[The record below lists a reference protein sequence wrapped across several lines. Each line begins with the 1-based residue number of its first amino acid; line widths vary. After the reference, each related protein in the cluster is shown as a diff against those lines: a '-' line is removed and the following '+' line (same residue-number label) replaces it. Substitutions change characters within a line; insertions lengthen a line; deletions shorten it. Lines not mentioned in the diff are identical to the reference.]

1 MVFSHAM
8 KLVYFGGLID
18 QTGTVDPVIAGLA
31 IAASMT
37 GTSLAARVLEA
48 LTDQQFRVWANRIIT
63 AICSYYIA
71 YGVVLL
77 ALSWGGAR

>member
-1 MVFSHAM
+1 MADEP
-8 KLVYFGGLID
+8 KLKTGLD
-18 QTGTVDPVIAGLA
+18 DT
-31 IAASMT
+31 
-37 GTSLAARVLEA
+37 
-48 LTDQQFRVWANRIIT
+48 LTDKQFRVWANRIIT